1 MIFINGN
8 EIVQIQ
14 YENVYIIQF
23 YTYMNEDK
31 LLNLSYV

>member
-14 YENVYIIQF
+14 YENVYIIQL